1 VHDRGTLASTAHF
14 QGGHRSRRIRSAS
27 RAEGSG
33 DPRARKTARH
43 ASWLDMR
50 TTDIEEFKV
59 TPSPA
64 ESSADRPTIALAM
77 GDPAGVSPEL
87 AARLLADEEIR
98 RSARI
103 VVFGDRRI
111 LDEGAKVAGV
121 ALDIDVVPP
130 PAPQKPGE
138 RPVLV
143 DLGHLEPAAVR
154 LGVATPEGGAFAIEN
169 FRRALAMAQ
178 AGEADAVCFT
188 PFNKQAMR
196 YVYPG
201 YDDEI
206 RFVSDVI
213 GFHGAAR
220 EFNILEGLWNARVT
234 SHIPLSDVAKTIT
247 TEQILA
253 ELTLADQCLRT
264 AGFAQPRIAVAGLNP
279 HAGDGGNCGRE
290 EIEVIAPAVKAGAA
304 RGFNVSGPYPADTV
318 FVRAQKGAFD
328 AVLTM
333 YHDQGQIAMK
343 LIGFE
348 RGVTL
353 LGGFPF
359 PICTPAHGTAYDIV
373 GRGIAN
379 AGASRQAF
387 LLAARM
393 ARQQRAARLPAE
405 PIPIPIPAAV

>member
-1 VHDRGTLASTAHF
+1 
-14 QGGHRSRRIRSAS
+14 
-27 RAEGSG
+27 
-33 DPRARKTARH
+33 
-43 ASWLDMR
+43 
-50 TTDIEEFKV
+50 V
-59 TPSPA
+59 TPNPA
-64 ESSADRPTIALAM
+64 VPGLDRPTIALAM
-77 GDPAGVSPEL
+77 GDPAGISPEL
-87 AARLLADEEIR
+87 TARLLADDEVR
-98 RSARI
+98 KSARI
-103 VVFGDRRI
+103 VAFGDRRI
-111 LDEGAKVAGV
+111 LDGGAKVAGV
-121 ALDIDVVPP
+121 ALDIDIVPRGSTP
-130 PAPQKPGE
+130 RPEA

-143 DLGHLEPAAVR
+143 DLGNLAPSAVR
-154 LGVATPEGGAFAIEN
+154 VGEATPEGGAFAVEN
-169 FRRALAMAQ
+169 FRSALAMAQ
-178 AGEADAVCFT
+178 SGQADAVCFT

-196 YVYPG
+196 MVYAG

-206 RFVSDVI
+206 RFVSDFI

-234 SHIPLSDVAKTIT
+234 SHIPLARVADTIT
-247 TEQILA
+247 TERILA
-253 ELTLADQCLRT
+253 ELALADLCLRS

-290 EIEVIAPAVKAGAA
+290 EIEVIAPAVKAGVQ

-373 GRGIAN
+373 GKGIAN
-379 AGASRQAF
+379 IGASRQAF
-387 LLAARM
+387 LLAVRM
-393 ARQQRAARLPAE
+393 ARQQLAARSAALPCST
-405 PIPIPIPAAV
+405 AA

>member
-1 VHDRGTLASTAHF
+1 
-14 QGGHRSRRIRSAS
+14 
-27 RAEGSG
+27 
-33 DPRARKTARH
+33 
-43 ASWLDMR
+43 M
-50 TTDIEEFKV
+50 

-64 ESSADRPTIALAM
+64 EPATDRPTIALAM

-87 AARLLADEEIR
+87 TARLLADDEVR
-98 RSARI
+98 QAARI

-121 ALDIDVVPP
+121 ALDIDVVALGA
-130 PAPQKPGE
+130 APGPHG

-143 DLGHLEPAAVR
+143 DLAHLAPAAVR
-154 LGVATPEGGAFAIEN
+154 LGEATPVGGAFAIEN
-169 FRRALAMAQ
+169 FRHALAMAQ
-178 AGEADAVCFT
+178 SGQADAVCFT

-206 RFVSDVI
+206 GFVSETI

-234 SHIPLSDVAKTIT
+234 SHIPLAQVAATIT
-247 TEQILA
+247 TERILA
-253 ELTLADQCLRT
+253 ELALADRCLRS

-279 HAGDGGNCGRE
+279 HAGDGGNCGTE
-290 EIEVIAPAVKAGAA
+290 EIEVIAPAVKAGVE

-318 FVRAQKGAFD
+318 FVRARKGAFD

-373 GRGIAN
+373 GQGVAN
-379 AGASRQAF
+379 IGASRQAL

-393 ARQQRAARLPAE
+393 ARQQRAARSAPQ
-405 PIPIPIPAAV
+405 PCPTAA